1 MGLGASPL
9 RGLSR
14 WREGWDGMVKLPV
27 GGLVLTDAHLS

>member
-14 WREGWDGMVKLPV
+14 SREGRDGMVKLPV
-27 GGLVLTDAHLS
+27 GLVLTDAHLS